1 MPLKRGGHFP
11 RSQNHQQ
18 DTAMI
23 EESLQKIVNELDEL
37 IERDD
42 SRAVLELIEDRH
54 PVEVAE
60 FIDNLTEEKKR
71 YVFRLLHPPVA
82 SGVLLE
88 VSDLSRDQLV
98 EGIEASR
105 LAEIVDEMASDDAAD
120 IVGELSSERAEEV
133 LDLVGAERAD
143 QLRQLLRYDE
153 ESAGGIMTKQFVSVP
168 EDATVQEAIEQIRAT
183 VDQVESV
190 YVIYVVDRRGV
201 LVGILSLAQL
211 VLSRPEEMVSRI
223 MSTDVVSV
231 PTNMDQEEVAA
242 LVEKYDLASVPVVD
256 RVSRLVGRI
265 TVDDVVDVIVE
276 EASEDISKMAGTTD
290 EEIRQDSALRIAG
303 MRLPWIII
311 SLLGGILSGTIISHF
326 RAALGS
332 LLALV
337 FFIPVITAM
346 GGNIGIQSSAI
357 VVRGLAT
364 GEIQLFRIAQRLF
377 REARIGLLM
386 GVMCGGIVGLV
397 ALVWQGNPL
406 LGVIVG
412 LAMLSAITVA
422 ATMGALVPLLFKKIN
437 IDPAIATGP
446 FVTMSNDIV
455 GLVIYFGLAAML
467 LRLLG

>member
-1 MPLKRGGHFP
+1 
-11 RSQNHQQ
+11 
-18 DTAMI
+18 MI
-23 EESLQKIVNELDEL
+23 EESLEKIVNELGEL

-42 SRAVLELIEDRH
+42 SEAILELIEDRH

-60 FIDNLTEEKKR
+60 FIDNMVEEKKR

-98 EGIEASR
+98 EEIEASR

-133 LDLVGAERAD
+133 LGLVGAERAD
-143 QLRQLLRYDE
+143 ELQQLLRYDE

-168 EDATVQEAIEQIRAT
+168 EDATVQEVIERIRAT

-190 YVIYVVDRRGV
+190 YAIYVVDRRGV

-242 LVEKYDLASVPVVD
+242 LVEKYHLASVPVVD
-256 RVSRLVGRI
+256 RASRLVGRI

-303 MRLPWIII
+303 MRLPWILI

-412 LAMLSAITVA
+412 SAMLSSITVA
-422 ATMGALVPLLFKKIN
+422 ATMGALVPMLFKKIN

>member
-1 MPLKRGGHFP
+1 
-11 RSQNHQQ
+11 
-18 DTAMI
+18 MI
-23 EESLQKIVNELDEL
+23 EESLEKIVNELDEL

-42 SRAVLELIEDRH
+42 SRAILGLIEDRH

-60 FIDNLTEEKKR
+60 FIDNLAEEKKR
-71 YVFRLLHPPVA
+71 YVFRLLHPPMA

-98 EGIEASR
+98 EEIEASR

-143 QLRQLLRYDE
+143 ELQQLLRYDE

-256 RVSRLVGRI
+256 RASRLVGRI

-346 GGNIGIQSSAI
+346 GGNIGIQSSTI